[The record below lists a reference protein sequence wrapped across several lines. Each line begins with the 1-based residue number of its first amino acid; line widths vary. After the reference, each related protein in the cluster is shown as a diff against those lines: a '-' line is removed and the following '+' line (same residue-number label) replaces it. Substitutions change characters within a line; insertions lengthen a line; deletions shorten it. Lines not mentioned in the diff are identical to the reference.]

1 MPSREIKSLD
11 QVMNGAV
18 NERFQAELSKVWQNI
33 FDPNTNPEQKRSVT
47 LTFTFKP
54 NQNRDAA
61 SMSFNVSS
69 KVAAPIP
76 VQQTVLMYQR
86 DDGSVIVT
94 ERTEQIPGQLDIEG
108 HEQRVPRVVEFSPPH
123 LEAN

>member
-11 QVMNGAV
+11 QVMDGAV
-18 NERFQAELSKVWQNI
+18 NERFKRELDKVWGNI
-33 FDPNTNPEQKRSVT
+33 FDPNTNPEQKHSVT

-61 SMSFNVSS
+61 SMSFDVKS
-69 KVAAPIP
+69 KLAPPVP

-94 ERTEQIPGQLDIEG
+94 ERTDQIPGQIDMEG
-108 HEQRVPRVVEFSPPH
+108 NVQAAPNVVEFKAP
-123 LEAN
+123 EAQTN

>member
-18 NERFQAELSKVWQNI
+18 NERFQTELAKVWKNI
-33 FDPNTNPEQKRSVT
+33 FDPNTDPEQKRSVT

-54 NQNRDAA
+54 NSNRDAA
-61 SMSFNVSS
+61 SMSFDVKS
-69 KVAAPIP
+69 KVASPVP
-76 VQQTVLMYQR
+76 VQQTVLLYQR

-94 ERTEQIPGQLDIEG
+94 ERTDRIPN
-108 HEQRVPRVVEFSPPH
+108 VVEFAPPSYKA
-123 LEAN
+123 E

>member
-18 NERFQAELSKVWQNI
+18 NERFKTELEKVWQNI

-61 SMSFNVSS
+61 AMSFNVSS
-69 KVAAPIP
+69 KVAPPVP

-94 ERTEQIPGQLDIEG
+94 ERTEQIPGQMDMEG
-108 HEQRVPRVVEFSPPH
+108 QEQPLPRVVEFAPP
-123 LEAN
+123 ARNVD

>member
-18 NERFQAELSKVWQNI
+18 NERFKTELEKVWKNI

-61 SMSFNVSS
+61 SMSFNVNS
-69 KVAAPIP
+69 KIASPIP

-86 DDGSVIVT
+86 DDGSVVVT
-94 ERTEQIPGQLDIEG
+94 ERTEQVPGQMDIDG
-108 HEQRVPRVVEFSPPH
+108 NEQRIPHVVEFAPPRQ
-123 LEAN
+123 EAN

>member
-18 NERFQAELSKVWQNI
+18 NERFQTELAKVWKNI
-33 FDPNTNPEQKRSVT
+33 FDPNTDPEQKRSVT

-54 NQNRDAA
+54 NSNRDAA
-61 SMSFNVSS
+61 SMSFDVKS
-69 KVAAPIP
+69 KVASPVP
-76 VQQTVLMYQR
+76 VQQTVLLYQR

-94 ERTEQIPGQLDIEG
+94 ERTDQIPGQLDMEG
-108 HEQRVPRVVEFSPPH
+108 NEQRIPNVVEFAPP
-123 LEAN
+123 AYKAD